1 MTNPHDDKS
10 PETCSCGPTP
20 TTHTMTSQDFV
31 QGSSKPSQ
39 ESNNSSPQSS
49 QDSKGKSKA
58 RSPSQDL
65 FDDLEDEDFS
75 ELFSQISP
83 TASKDEVDEPLY
95 VSPPK
100 RESSLDESASVPVKD
115 NKRGRE
121 ESDDDERCV
130 NSPFINCS
138 M

>member
-1 MTNPHDDKS
+1 
-10 PETCSCGPTP
+10 
-20 TTHTMTSQDFV
+20 MTSQDFV
-31 QGSSKPSQ
+31 QGSSKSSQ

-49 QDSKGKSKA
+49 QDSKGKGKA
-58 RSPSQDL
+58 RSPSQGL

-75 ELFSQISP
+75 ALFLP
-83 TASKDEVDEPLY
+83 TVSKDEEDEPPY

-100 RESSLDESASVPVKD
+100 RASSLDESVGVPIKD

-130 NSPFINCS
+130 THPLSIILCDSCVLSAKGWTHPRQNAIEPK
-138 M
+138 